1 MTRRHPLRLVLSAGE
16 TSGDQI
22 AADLARALRRHQP
35 DIELAGLAGP
45 RMVEAGVEPWIDID
59 QLQIMGLTEVLRHLP
74 RLMRLR
80 RDFRQRILAW
90 PADAFIGVD
99 APDFN
104 LGLAARLRGH
114 GPLAI
119 HYVSPSVWAWRA
131 HRIKRISRSL
141 DLLLTLFPFEQPLYE
156 PQGLDARFVGH
167 HLADEL
173 KHQPGRKASREA
185 MGASEANPLIVL
197 LPGSRPGELRRHAA
211 VLAETARRL
220 RHDYPEARLQLLL
233 AQADHQPL
241 MDSLVGSALAESGVQ
256 TCIGQTRTG
265 LAGADL
271 AIAAS
276 GTVTLEAFLLGCPL
290 VVFYRLAPGTFW
302 LARSLSLVKSRF
314 ISLPNILCQDALVPE
329 RIQDQANAIQLS
341 RDARDWLEQP
351 ERVTHYRRLARQ
363 WAGELA
369 CQAGDRA
376 AEAILE
382 RLMARPATQAS

>member
-1 MTRRHPLRLVLSAGE
+1 MPPKPLRLVISAGE

-22 AADLARALRRHQP
+22 AADLARALRRQQP
-35 DIELAGLAGP
+35 DIELVGLAGP
-45 RMVEAGVEPWIDID
+45 RMLHAGVEPWIDIN
-59 QLQIMGLTEVLRHLP
+59 QLQVMGLTEVLRHLP
-74 RLMRLR
+74 RLVRLR
-80 RDFRQRILAW
+80 RDFRRRILKW

-104 LGLAARLRGH
+104 LGLAAQLRGQ
-114 GPLAI
+114 GPLAV

-141 DLLLTLFPFEQPLYE
+141 DLLLTLFPFEPPLYL
-156 PQGLDARFVGH
+156 PHGLDARFVGH

-173 KHQPGRKASREA
+173 AGQASRAECRQA
-185 MGASEANPLIVL
+185 MDVAGTDPLIVL
-197 LPGSRPGELRRHAA
+197 LPGSRPGELKRHAA

-220 RHDYPEARLQLLL
+220 RHDYPDAQLRLLL
-233 AQADHQPL
+233 AQDDHQPL
-241 MDSLVGSALAESGVQ
+241 MESLVGGALAESDVRP
-256 TCIGQTRTG
+256 CVGQTRTG
-265 LAGADL
+265 LAAADL

-302 LARSLSLVKSRF
+302 LARGLKLVKSEF
-314 ISLPNILCQDALVPE
+314 ISLPNILCQEALVPE
-329 RIQDQANAIQLS
+329 RIQDQANAIQLAA
-341 RDARDWLEQP
+341 DARAWLEQP
-351 ERVTHYRRLARQ
+351 DRVEAYRRLARH

-369 CQAGDRA
+369 QQAGDRA

-382 RLMARPATQAS
+382 RLAARQRPGKP